1 MNTSIDTLVA
11 PSATLSPTQGMDWDS
26 ERREKHER
34 LASVSSILSG
44 KFIPTDKTTEVLEN
58 ILRVGDRVAL
68 EGNNQKQADFLS
80 RALAQVDPER
90 VHGLHMLF
98 PSISRPEHLDLF
110 EDGIATKVD
119 FAFSGQQS
127 ARVAQLIDDGTMQ
140 VGAIH
145 TYLELYSRMFLD
157 LAPQV
162 SMVAAVAADREGNL
176 YTGPN
181 TEDTPAISEA
191 TAFRSGIVIAQ
202 VNEIVDKLPRVDI
215 PGSWVDLVVE
225 ADKPFEVEPLFTRD
239 PRKLTDVH
247 VLLGMLTLRGVY
259 EKHQVTSLNHGVG
272 LDTAA
277 IELLLPTYAQRY
289 GLKGK
294 ICTHWALNP
303 HPNLIP
309 AIETGWVEKIS
320 AFGGEVGMSKYVAA
334 RPNIFATGP
343 DGSLRS
349 NRMVAQAAG
358 MYATDMFVGSTLQ
371 VDPYGNSSTVTA
383 GRLAGFG
390 GAPNL
395 GSDARGRRHASPA
408 WLDMAQGEGQL
419 GVQRGQKLVV
429 QIAETFNAG
438 ADPKFVE
445 QLDAVAVG
453 KNAGMDVAPIMV
465 YGDDVTHLV
474 SEEGVAYLYKTQS
487 LEERRKAVSAI
498 AGVTPL
504 GRTSN
509 PEDVAELRRNGI
521 VAFPEDIGVNPSEAS
536 RTLLAAHSIESLVEW
551 SGGLYEPPAKFRS
564 R

>member
-1 MNTSIDTLVA
+1 MTTSTIQAPTLWDTDRRNKAERIDA
-11 PSATLSPTQGMDWDS
+11 
-26 ERREKHER
+26 
-34 LASVSSILSG
+34 VSSLVNG
-44 KFIPTDKTTEVLEN
+44 KFIPTEKITEALELL
-58 ILRVGDRVAL
+58 IQPGDRVAL

-80 RALAQVDPER
+80 RSLAKVNPER
-90 VHGLHMLF
+90 IHDLHMLF

-110 EDGIATKVD
+110 EDGIASKVD

-127 ARVAQLIDDGTMQ
+127 ARTAQLVEDGTMQ

-157 LAPQV
+157 LAPRV
-162 SMVAAVAADREGNL
+162 SLVAAVSADKDGNL
-176 YTGPN
+176 FTGPN
-181 TEDTPAISEA
+181 TEDTPTISEA
-191 TAFRSGIVIAQ
+191 TAYRSGIVIAQ
-202 VNEIVDKLPRVDI
+202 VNEIVDSLPRVDI
-215 PGSWVDLVVE
+215 PGSWVDFVVE
-225 ADKPFEVEPLFTRD
+225 ADKPFEVEALFTRD
-239 PRKLTDVH
+239 PRQLTDVH
-247 VLLGMLTLRGVY
+247 VLLAMLTIRGVY

-277 IELLLPTYAQRY
+277 IELLLPTYAERY

-309 AIETGWVEKIS
+309 AIETGWVQRIS
-320 AFGGEVGMSKYVAA
+320 AFGGEVGMSNYVAA
-334 RPNIFATGP
+334 RPDIFTTGP

-349 NRMVAQAAG
+349 NRMAAQSAG
-358 MYATDMFVGSTLQ
+358 LYATDMFVGSTLQ
-371 VDPYGNSSTVTA
+371 IDPYGNSSTVTA

-395 GSDARGRRHASPA
+395 GSDPRGRRHSSPA

-419 GVQRGQKLVV
+419 GIQRGQKLVV

-438 ADPKFVE
+438 SDPKFVE

-453 KNAGMDVAPIMV
+453 KKAGMEIAPVMI

-474 SEEGVAYLYKTQS
+474 SEEGVAYLYKAQS
-487 LEERRKAVSAI
+487 LEERRMAVSAI
-498 AGVTPL
+498 SGVSPL
-504 GRTSN
+504 GGIAN
-509 PEDVAELRRNGI
+509 ADDIAELRRNGL
-521 VAFPEDIGVNPSEAS
+521 VGFPEDIGVNPSEAS
-536 RTLLAAHSIESLVEW
+536 RTLLAAHSMESLVEW
-551 SGGLYEPPAKFRS
+551 SGGLYEPPAKFKS

>member
-1 MNTSIDTLVA
+1 MTTSTIQAPTLWDTDRRNKAERIDA
-11 PSATLSPTQGMDWDS
+11 
-26 ERREKHER
+26 
-34 LASVSSILSG
+34 VSSLVTG
-44 KFIPTDKTTEVLEN
+44 KFIPTEKITEALELL
-58 ILRVGDRVAL
+58 IQPGDRVAL

-80 RALAQVDPER
+80 RSLARVNPER
-90 VHGLHMLF
+90 IHDLHMLF

-110 EDGIATKVD
+110 EDGIASKVD

-127 ARVAQLIDDGTMQ
+127 ARTAQLVEDGTMQ

-157 LAPQV
+157 LAPRV
-162 SMVAAVAADREGNL
+162 SLVAAVSADKDGNL
-176 YTGPN
+176 FTGPN
-181 TEDTPAISEA
+181 TEDTPTISET
-191 TAFRSGIVIAQ
+191 TAYRSGIVIAQ
-202 VNEIVDKLPRVDI
+202 VNEIVDSLPRVDI
-215 PGSWVDLVVE
+215 PGSWVDFVVE
-225 ADKPFEVEPLFTRD
+225 ADKPFEVEALFTRD
-239 PRKLTDVH
+239 PRQLTDVH
-247 VLLGMLTLRGVY
+247 VLLAMLTIRGVY

-277 IELLLPTYAQRY
+277 IELLLPTYAERY

-309 AIETGWVEKIS
+309 AIETGWVQRIS
-320 AFGGEVGMSKYVAA
+320 AFGGEVGMSNYVAA
-334 RPNIFATGP
+334 RPDIFATGP

-349 NRMVAQAAG
+349 NRMAAQSAG
-358 MYATDMFVGSTLQ
+358 LYATDMFVGSTLQ
-371 VDPYGNSSTVTA
+371 IDPYGNSSTVTA

-395 GSDARGRRHASPA
+395 GSDPRGRRHSSPA

-419 GVQRGQKLVV
+419 GIQRGQKLVV

-438 ADPKFVE
+438 SDPKFVE

-453 KNAGMDVAPIMV
+453 KKAGMEIAPVMI

-474 SEEGVAYLYKTQS
+474 SEEGVAYLYKAQS
-487 LEERRKAVSAI
+487 LEERRLAVSAI
-498 AGVTPL
+498 SGVSPL
-504 GRTSN
+504 GGIAN
-509 PEDVAELRRNGI
+509 ADDIAELRRNGL
-521 VAFPEDIGVNPSEAS
+521 VGFPEDIGVNPSEAS
-536 RTLLAAHSIESLVEW
+536 RTLLAAHSMESLVEW
-551 SGGLYEPPAKFRS
+551 SGGLYEPPAKFKS

>member
-1 MNTSIDTLVA
+1 MTL
-11 PSATLSPTQGMDWDS
+11 TLSQKPQQWDTDRRDKADRLEACSHLVQGN
-26 ERREKHER
+26 
-34 LASVSSILSG
+34 I
-44 KFIPTDKTTEVLEN
+44 IPTDNITEVLET
-58 ILRVGDRVAL
+58 ILRPGDRVAL

-80 RALAQVDPER
+80 RALAQADPER
-90 VHGLHMLF
+90 VHDLHMLF
-98 PSISRPEHLDLF
+98 PSISRPEHLDIF
-110 EDGIATKVD
+110 EDGIASHVD

-127 ARVAQLIDDGTMQ
+127 ARVAQLVGDGTLN

-157 LAPQV
+157 LNPRVAL
-162 SMVAAVAADREGNL
+162 VAAVSADRDGNL

-181 TEDTPAISEA
+181 TEDTPTITEA

-202 VNEIVDKLPRVDI
+202 VNEIVDELPRVDI
-215 PGSWVDLVVE
+215 PGHWVDYVVE
-225 ADKPFEVEPLFTRD
+225 ADRPFEVEPLFTRD

-247 VLLGMLTLRGVY
+247 VLLAMITLRGVY

-277 IELLLPTYAQRY
+277 IELLLPTYGESL

-303 HPNLIP
+303 HPTLIP
-309 AIETGWVEKIS
+309 AIERGWVQKIS

-334 RPNIFATGP
+334 RPDIFATGP

-349 NRMVAQAAG
+349 NRMAAQSAG
-358 MYATDMFVGSTLQ
+358 LYATDMFVGSTLQ
-371 VDPYGNSSTVTA
+371 VDALGNSSTVTS

-395 GSDARGRRHASPA
+395 GADSRGRRHHSPA
-408 WLDMAQGEGQL
+408 WMDLAQGEGQL
-419 GVQRGQKLVV
+419 GVRRGQKLVV

-445 QLDAVAVG
+445 ELEAVAVG
-453 KNAGMDVAPIMV
+453 KNSGMALAPVMV
-465 YGDDVTHLV
+465 YGDDLTHLV

-487 LEERRKAVSAI
+487 LEERRQAVSAI

-504 GRTSN
+504 GRQSR

-521 VAFPEDIGVNPSEAS
+521 VAFPEDLGVDRARANRS
-536 RTLLAAHSIESLVEW
+536 LLAAHSIESLVDW

>member
-1 MNTSIDTLVA
+1 MTTSTIQAPTLWDTDRRNKAERIDA
-11 PSATLSPTQGMDWDS
+11 
-26 ERREKHER
+26 
-34 LASVSSILSG
+34 VSSLVTG
-44 KFIPTDKTTEVLEN
+44 KFIPTEKITEALELL
-58 ILRVGDRVAL
+58 IQPGDRVAL

-80 RALAQVDPER
+80 RSLARVNPER
-90 VHGLHMLF
+90 IHDLHMLF

-110 EDGIATKVD
+110 EDGIASKVD

-127 ARVAQLIDDGTMQ
+127 ARTAQLVEDGTMQ

-157 LAPQV
+157 LAPRV
-162 SMVAAVAADREGNL
+162 SLVAAVSADKDGNL
-176 YTGPN
+176 FTGPN
-181 TEDTPAISEA
+181 TEDTPTISEA
-191 TAFRSGIVIAQ
+191 TAYRSGIVIAQ
-202 VNEIVDKLPRVDI
+202 VNEIVDSLPRVDI
-215 PGSWVDLVVE
+215 PGSWVDFVVE
-225 ADKPFEVEPLFTRD
+225 ADKPFEVEALFTRD
-239 PRKLTDVH
+239 PRQLTDVH
-247 VLLGMLTLRGVY
+247 VLLAMLTIRGVY

-277 IELLLPTYAQRY
+277 IELLLPTYAERY

-309 AIETGWVEKIS
+309 AIETGWVQRIS
-320 AFGGEVGMSKYVAA
+320 AFGGEVGMSNYVAA
-334 RPNIFATGP
+334 RPDIFATGP

-349 NRMVAQAAG
+349 NRMAAQSAG
-358 MYATDMFVGSTLQ
+358 LYATDMFVGSTLQ
-371 VDPYGNSSTVTA
+371 IDPYGNSSTVTA

-395 GSDARGRRHASPA
+395 GSDPRGRRHSSPA

-419 GVQRGQKLVV
+419 GIQRGQKLVV

-438 ADPKFVE
+438 SDPKFVE

-453 KNAGMDVAPIMV
+453 KKAGMEIAPVMI

-474 SEEGVAYLYKTQS
+474 SEEGVAYLYKAQS
-487 LEERRKAVSAI
+487 LEERRLAVSAI
-498 AGVTPL
+498 SGVSPL
-504 GRTSN
+504 GGIAN
-509 PEDVAELRRNGI
+509 ADDIAELRRNGL
-521 VAFPEDIGVNPSEAS
+521 VGFPEDIGVNPSEAS
-536 RTLLAAHSIESLVEW
+536 RTLLAAHSMESLVEW
-551 SGGLYEPPAKFRS
+551 SGGLYEPPAKFKS

>member
-1 MNTSIDTLVA
+1 MTTSTIQAPTLWDTDRRNKAERIDA
-11 PSATLSPTQGMDWDS
+11 
-26 ERREKHER
+26 
-34 LASVSSILSG
+34 VSSLVTG
-44 KFIPTDKTTEVLEN
+44 KFIPTEKITEALELL
-58 ILRVGDRVAL
+58 IQPGDRVAL

-80 RALAQVDPER
+80 RSLARVNPER
-90 VHGLHMLF
+90 IHDLHMLF

-110 EDGIATKVD
+110 EDGIASKVD

-127 ARVAQLIDDGTMQ
+127 ARTAQLVEDGTMQ

-157 LAPQV
+157 LAPRV
-162 SMVAAVAADREGNL
+162 SLVAAVSADKDGNL
-176 YTGPN
+176 FTGPN
-181 TEDTPAISEA
+181 TEDTPTISEA
-191 TAFRSGIVIAQ
+191 TAYRSGIVIAQ
-202 VNEIVDKLPRVDI
+202 VNEIVDSLPRVDI
-215 PGSWVDLVVE
+215 PGSWVDFVVE
-225 ADKPFEVEPLFTRD
+225 ADKPFEVEALFTRD
-239 PRKLTDVH
+239 PRQLTDVH
-247 VLLGMLTLRGVY
+247 VLLAMLTIRGVY

-277 IELLLPTYAQRY
+277 IELLLPTYAERY

-309 AIETGWVEKIS
+309 AIETGWVQRIS
-320 AFGGEVGMSKYVAA
+320 AFGGEVGMSNYVAA
-334 RPNIFATGP
+334 RPDIFATGP

-349 NRMVAQAAG
+349 NRMAAQSAG
-358 MYATDMFVGSTLQ
+358 LYATDMFVGSTLQ
-371 VDPYGNSSTVTA
+371 IDPYGNSSTVTA

-395 GSDARGRRHASPA
+395 GSDPRGRRHSSPA

-419 GVQRGQKLVV
+419 GIQRGQKLVV

-438 ADPKFVE
+438 SDPKFVE

-453 KNAGMDVAPIMV
+453 KKAGMEIAPVMI

-474 SEEGVAYLYKTQS
+474 SEEGVAYLYKAQS
-487 LEERRKAVSAI
+487 LEERRLAVSAI
-498 AGVTPL
+498 SGVSPL
-504 GRTSN
+504 GGIA
-509 PEDVAELRRNGI
+509 DADDIAELRRNGL
-521 VAFPEDIGVNPSEAS
+521 VGFPEDIGVNPSEAS
-536 RTLLAAHSIESLVEW
+536 RTLLAAHSMESLVEW
-551 SGGLYEPPAKFRS
+551 SGGLYEPPAKFKS